1 MKENWKKCI
10 CVLLCLVLAV
20 SGGFPI
26 RSNAA
31 QDKSRAESSQGER
44 VTLNFNTDWLYSS
57 TDYENG
63 YVTGLDESAFTSV
76 SVPHANKI
84 LKTHKGDNFKE
95 EIASYRFVSWY
106 RRHFT
111 LPEEYTGKNITVD
124 FEGVATVADVYLN
137 GQLLDSHQGA
147 YTGFSVD
154 ISDYVYTDG
163 RDNVLAVRVNSERQS
178 QIPPEGGSVDYCLF
192 GGIVRDVT
200 MTITDPVHVKRT
212 FVTTPGLTDE
222 AGVVHMQADIG
233 NELTQD
239 RLYTVEMTVLDGE
252 GQEVAQVSCQETMK
266 AGQETQVEL
275 ETDRIAQPHLW
286 GVEDPYLYTAVI
298 RILDGERQ
306 LDSYETRFGMRYF
319 EFQTGPEDGSFYLN
333 GEKLEIVGINR
344 HEQWPWIG
352 RAVPDKL
359 QIQDADLIKASG
371 INAVRCSHYPQDP
384 SFLERCDEIGLLVF
398 AEPPGWQYIGDAQWK
413 ETFKTNL
420 EELILRDRNHPSII
434 SWGPR
439 PNESHPD
446 LPFNEECEALAK
458 ELDPTRPT
466 HGVRMEFDYEGG
478 DNDTV
483 VNDILT
489 VNYVY
494 PENPH
499 HIPYIV
505 TEHSNDWYEG
515 HGIPG
520 GSDEGALKFVDSFA
534 EVLDY
539 YFGNDKVAG
548 GFGWSMFDYN
558 NEVNYTNTGHVF
570 YSGIYDLFRQEKPV
584 AYLYKSQMD
593 AKDAGPIVYIANNW
607 TEQTTDYLYVMSNCQ
622 EIELFVNGTS
632 KGRIRPNKYT
642 SLPHPIFEFTNIP
655 FEEGQLKAVG
665 YMDGEP
671 VEEFVRNTP
680 GQAARLVATADYDTL
695 QADGTDMTSVT
706 VSAVDAQGNEVP
718 FADNVINVRQTDGTK
733 TTLISEEDAKLE
745 GGKLAFLVQS
755 VHNETGTASF
765 EVYSE
770 GLESGTCTIRV
781 EPFEAS
787 DLVPV
792 SQGSGQ
798 IAPKLPEVYTIND
811 SKMGNSL
818 YQFAYQG
825 SGWSYGAEA
834 TAYGEDNHWSDQAGD
849 TCSIRFSGKNIKYY
863 GAKAPGHGIAAFSV
877 DGGEET
883 MVDCYSNT
891 RDGSVLLFDSGE
903 LSQGEHVLTVRVTG
917 EKNAQA
923 TGCFVNADR
932 AVVTFDYVGPETVA
946 NDNDEGQGEM
956 EFDYV
961 GANWGYTLDNTCY
974 MGDNSWSNTQGEYL
988 LIRFTGTSLKY
999 YATKAPN
1006 HGIGAFSVD
1015 GGEEQLVD
1023 FYQDTRESQVLL
1035 YDTGP
1040 MVYGEHVL
1048 KVRVT
1053 GDKNPYST
1061 DVFVTAD
1068 KVEVYDE
1075 PCTHKH
1081 TRILDE
1087 REATCI
1093 QEGYTGDLYCT
1104 DCKIK
1109 VMDGEV
1115 LPALG
1120 HLWNEGTVTK
1130 VPTATQQGLRTY
1142 TCTRCGQERT
1152 EVIPVTGVPSTEE
1165 KPQEKPEDQGLQ
1177 TPPGDE
1183 PDQIQSPATIGTV
1196 LIDASQTGRYRIKS
1210 RNTAEYAGPVRNGIR
1225 KVTIPASV
1233 TIEGRS
1239 YQVTAVGEKAF
1250 RNQKKL
1256 TRVRIGKKVTVIGKE
1271 AFRGCTRLKAI
1282 AMPKGLN
1289 KIGVRA
1295 FYQCSSLSGVT
1306 IPGRVKKIE
1315 KQAFYGCK
1323 KLRKI
1328 QIKTKELTKKS
1339 IGSRAFGR
1347 INKKAQI
1354 RVPKS
1359 KISVYRN
1366 ILRLK
1371 GVAKKV
1377 QIRKI

>member
-1 MKENWKKCI
+1 MKKNWKKCI
-10 CVLLCLVLAV
+10 CLLLCFVLAA
-20 SGGFPI
+20 SGISPVRANG
-26 RSNAA
+26 A
-31 QDKSRAESSQGER
+31 QEKSSEGSSREDR
-44 VTLNFNTDWLYSS
+44 VTLNMNTDWLYSS

-63 YVTGLDESAFTSV
+63 YVTGLDESAFASV
-76 SVPHANKI
+76 SVPHANTI

-111 LPEEYTGKNITVD
+111 LPEEYAGKSITVD

-137 GQLLDSHQGA
+137 GQLLDSHKGA

-163 RDNVLAVRVNSERQS
+163 RDNVLAVRVNSELQS
-178 QIPPEGGSVDYCLF
+178 QIPPEGGPVDYCVF

-200 MTITDPVHVKRT
+200 MTVTEPVHVERT

-222 AGVVHMQADIG
+222 AGAVHMQADIA

-239 RLYTVEMTVLDGE
+239 QTYTVELTVLDGE
-252 GQEVAQVSCQETMK
+252 GQEVAKVSRKETVK
-266 AGQETQVEL
+266 AGQETSVEL
-275 ETDRIAQPHLW
+275 ETEKIANPHLW
-286 GVEDPYLYTAVI
+286 GVDDPYLHTAVT
-298 RILDGERQ
+298 RILDGDRQ
-306 LDSYETRFGMRYF
+306 IDSYETRFGMRYF
-319 EFQTGPEDGSFYLN
+319 EFKNGPEDGSFYLN

-371 INAVRCSHYPQDP
+371 MNAVRCSHYPQDP

-398 AEPPGWQYIGDAQWK
+398 AEPPGWQYIGDEQWK
-413 ETFKTNL
+413 EVFKANL

-446 LPFNEECEALAK
+446 LPFNQECEELAK

-505 TEHSNDWYEG
+505 TEHSNDWYQG

-520 GSDEGALKFVDSFA
+520 VSDEGALKFVDSFA

-593 AKDAGPIVYIANNW
+593 AQDAGPMVYIANNW
-607 TEQTTDYLYVMSNCQ
+607 TEETTDYIYVMSNCD
-622 EIELFVNGTS
+622 EIELFVNGAS
-632 KGRIRPNKYT
+632 KGKIRPNKYL

-665 YMDGEP
+665 YIDGEKAA
-671 VEEFVRNTP
+671 EFVRNTP
-680 GQAARLVATADYDTL
+680 GQAVGLVATADYDTL

-718 FADNVINVRQTDGTK
+718 FADNVINVRQTGGTK
-733 TTLISEEDAKLE
+733 TTLISEEDVRLE

-755 VHNETGTASF
+755 VHKETGTASF

-770 GLESGTCTIRV
+770 GLESGTCTITI
-781 EPFEAS
+781 EPFEAEN
-787 DLVPV
+787 LVPV

-798 IAPKLPEVYTIND
+798 TAPELPEVYNIND
-811 SKMGNSL
+811 SKMGSGL

-825 SGWSYGAEA
+825 SGWSYGSET
-834 TAYGEDNHWSDQAGD
+834 TAYGQDNHWSDQAGD

-863 GAKAPGHGIAAFSV
+863 GAKAPGHGIAAFSI

-903 LSQGEHVLTVRVTG
+903 LSPGEHVLTMRVTG

-932 AVVTFDYVGPETVA
+932 AAVTFYYVAPEAVA
-946 NDNDEGQGEM
+946 NDSDKGQGEM
-956 EFDYV
+956 EFTYV
-961 GANWGYTLDNTCY
+961 GENWGYTLDGACY
-974 MGDNSWSNTQGEYL
+974 QGDNSWSNTQGEYL
-988 LIRFTGTSLKY
+988 LLRFTGTSLKY

-1015 GGEEQLVD
+1015 GGKEQMVD
-1023 FYQDTRESQVLL
+1023 FYQDTRESQLLL

-1040 MVYGEHVL
+1040 MAYGEHTL

-1053 GDKNPYST
+1053 GEKNPDST
-1061 DVFVTAD
+1061 GTFVTVD

-1075 PCTHKH
+1075 PCPHEH
-1081 TRILDE
+1081 TQIQGAK
-1087 REATCI
+1087 EAACA
-1093 QEGYTGDLYCT
+1093 QEGYTGDVYCT
-1104 DCKIK
+1104 DCKEK
-1109 VMDGEV
+1109 VADGEAI
-1115 LPALG
+1115 PALG
-1120 HLWNEGTVTK
+1120 HLWDEGK
-1130 VPTATQQGLRTY
+1130 VSKEPTATQQGVRTY
-1142 TCTRCGQERT
+1142 TCVRCGQERT
-1152 EVIPVTGVPSTEE
+1152 EMIPAAGEPADGQ
-1165 KPQEKPEDQGLQ
+1165 KPQGQPGDQDAQ
-1177 TPPGDE
+1177 TPP
-1183 PDQIQSPATIGTV
+1183 AVGTV
-1196 LIDASQTGRYRIKS
+1196 LTDAAQTGRYRIKS
-1210 RNTAEYAGPVRNGIR
+1210 QSTVEYVSPVKKGVR
-1225 KVTIPASV
+1225 KVVIPASV

-1239 YQVTAVGEKAF
+1239 YQVTSVGAKAF

-1256 TRVRIGKKVTVIGKE
+1256 TTVGIGKKVTVIGKE
-1271 AFRGCTRLKAI
+1271 AFRGCARLKKVT
-1282 AMPKGLN
+1282 MPKSLTR
-1289 KIGVRA
+1289 IGAKA
-1295 FYQCSSLSGVT
+1295 FYQCSSLTGIT
-1306 IPGRVKKIE
+1306 IPKKVKKIE
-1315 KQAFYGCK
+1315 KQAFFGCK
-1323 KLRKI
+1323 KLVRI
-1328 QIKTKELTKKS
+1328 QIKTKGLTKKS
-1339 IGSRAFGR
+1339 VGRQAFAKISQKAR
-1347 INKKAQI
+1347 IQ
-1354 RVPKS
+1354 VPKGKLS
-1359 KISVYRN
+1359 AYRKM
-1366 ILRLK
+1366 LK
-1371 GVAKKV
+1371 SRGVSEKV
-1377 QIRKI
+1377 QIRKA